1 MWKNFIRVT
10 LRSINKNKAF
20 NAINIAGLA
29 IGLASAIFIIL
40 YIISE
45 SSFDR
50 FHTRSADI
58 YRLYL
63 HGKMAGEEFK
73 GAWNSPIFGPTFHE
87 EVPEIENFCRMD
99 FANNGLMWVDPANKY
114 LEDHLLYADSTFFE
128 VFSMELIEGDPASCL
143 DEPNTILISE
153 SKVIQ
158 YFPEGNPIGK
168 SIAMND
174 DSTLYTVSGVV
185 ADAPRNSH
193 FYYDFICSY
202 STMENSRRTSWF
214 NNHMMTYILVRP
226 GSDQKVLDDK
236 INASLIENIRPQL
249 EQFIGISP
257 EEFMESG
264 GAYGVYTQALTRIH
278 LDTAI
283 DVPNDVGYRPNGNR
297 TYLVIFGVIAFFV
310 LIIASIN
317 FMNLSTARSLSRA
330 KEVSLRKVVGSGR
343 KQLIRQFLFESV
355 FLSLISLLIAIL
367 LVVVLLSP
375 FNKLVGLNLAYGDI
389 FSWYMIP
396 SFILLAVLVGLL
408 SGSYPSF
415 VLASFKPIFALKGN
429 ASNRNGTTV
438 LRNALVIIQFSISII
453 IIAGTLVIYWQF
465 RYMTN
470 KDLGFD
476 QEQLVVVERIHP
488 LGAGHEIQT
497 FKKELTSHTAIVSA
511 TNSTAYLGSPNNNNA
526 YGIKGR
532 PPEETVL
539 FYTFWT
545 DEDFMETYRFA
556 MATPDSRYFSEEFSM
571 DSSACLVNEAA
582 VRKYNLEDP
591 LNTIIM
597 HPDPRDD
604 SDEDAELRIIGV
616 MKDHHFLTLKY
627 EVGAQIAILK
637 PRDWNWSGYLTVR
650 LAAGKENIEAGLAHM
665 EAKWEEFTSDEPFQ
679 YFFLDE
685 KLDSYYAEE
694 KRTGAITMIFSILA
708 IFIASLG
715 LFGLTL
721 YNAQKR
727 IREIG
732 IRKVMGATESN
743 VITAISKSVVYAVG
757 ISIVIAMPVAYFM
770 MQDWLRD
777 FPYNV
782 GFQPLLFISAALL
795 AIIIAMVTVT
805 ITSLKAA
812 RINPAIALHYE

>member
-10 LRSINKNKAF
+10 IRSISKNKAF
-20 NAINIAGLA
+20 NVINIAGLA

-45 SSFDR
+45 TSYDR
-50 FHTRSADI
+50 FHNRSADI

-63 HGKMAGEEFK
+63 EGKMAGEEFK
-73 GAWNSPIFGPTFHE
+73 GAWNSPIFGPAFHE
-87 EVPEIENFCRMD
+87 EIPDIENFCRFD
-99 FANNGLMWVDPANKY
+99 FANNRLMWVDPANKF
-114 LEDHLLYADSTFFE
+114 LENSLMYADSTFFE
-128 VFSMELIEGDPASCL
+128 VFTIRLLEGDPATCL
-143 DEPNTILISE
+143 DEPNTILVSE
-153 SKVIQ
+153 SKLNQ
-158 YFPEGNPIGK
+158 YFPEGDPIGK
-168 SIAMND
+168 SIAMNN
-174 DSTLYTVSGVV
+174 DSTLYTVTGVV
-185 ADAPRNSH
+185 EDAPRTSH

-202 STMENSRRTSWF
+202 STYESSRRTNWF
-214 NNHMMTYILVRP
+214 NNHMQTYILVQP
-226 GSDQKVLDDK
+226 GTDQEQLDTK
-236 INASLIENIRPQL
+236 INASLIENIRPGLQ
-249 EQFIGISP
+249 QFMGISP
-257 EEFMESG
+257 EEFTEAG
-264 GAYGVYTQALTRIH
+264 GKYGVFTQALLKIH
-278 LDTAI
+278 LDTEI
-283 DVPNDVGYRPNGNR
+283 EVPSDIGFRPIGNR

-310 LIIASIN
+310 LVIASIN

-330 KEVSLRKVVGSGR
+330 KEVSLRKVVGSDR
-343 KQLIRQFLFESV
+343 KQLIKQFLFESV
-355 FLSLISLLIAIL
+355 FLSLVSLLIAIG
-367 LVVVLLSP
+367 LVVVLLNP
-375 FNKLVGLNLAYGDI
+375 FNNLVGLNLEYGDV

-396 SFILLAVLVGLL
+396 SFIVLAILVGML

-429 ASNRNGTTV
+429 AVAKNGTTV

-476 QEQLVVVERIHP
+476 KEQLVIVERIHP

-497 FKKELTSHTAIVSA
+497 FKDELTSHSSILSA
-511 TNSTAYLGSPNNNNA
+511 TNSTAYLGAPNNNNA

-532 PPEETVL
+532 PPEESVL
-539 FYTFWT
+539 FHTFWT
-545 DEDFMETYRFA
+545 DEDFMETYRFGL
-556 MATPDSRYFSEEFSM
+556 ATPDSRFFSEEFSS

-591 LNTIIM
+591 LNQSIIN
-597 HPDPRDD
+597 PDGDGDD
-604 SDEDAELRIIGV
+604 LHELRIIGV
-616 MKDHHFLTLKY
+616 MSDHHFLTLKH

-637 PRDWNWSGYLTVR
+637 PRAWYWPGYLTVR
-650 LAAGKENIEAGLAHM
+650 LASGKENIEAGLKHID
-665 EAKWEEFTSDEPFQ
+665 EKWNEFTSDEPLQ

-685 KLDSYYAEE
+685 ELDTYYAEE
-694 KRTGAITMIFSILA
+694 KKTGAVTMIFSILA

-732 IRKVMGATESN
+732 LRKVLGATETN
-743 VITAISKSVVYAVG
+743 IITVITKSVGYAVG
-757 ISIVIAMPVAYFM
+757 ISIVIALPVAFYM

-782 GFQPLLFISAALL
+782 GFQPLLFISAAML

-812 RINPAIALHYE
+812 RTNPAVALHYE

>member
-1 MWKNFIRVT
+1 MWKNFLRVT
-10 LRSINKNKAF
+10 VRSIRKNAAF

-45 SSFDR
+45 TRYDR
-50 FHTRSADI
+50 FHERSADI

-73 GAWNSPIFGPTFHE
+73 GAWNSPIFGPTFNE
-87 EVPEIENFCRMD
+87 EIPEIENFCRFD
-99 FANNGLMWVDPANKY
+99 FANNRLMWTDPENKL
-114 LEDHLLYADSTFFE
+114 LENHLMYADSTFFE
-128 VFSMELIEGDPASCL
+128 VFSIRLLQGDPSTCL

-153 SKVIQ
+153 SKLPQ
-158 YFPEGNPIGK
+158 YFPDGDAIGK

-174 DSTLYTVSGVV
+174 DSTLYRVTGVV
-185 ADAPRNSH
+185 EDAPATSH

-202 STMENSRRTSWF
+202 STYESSRRTSWF
-214 NNHMMTYILVRP
+214 NNHMQTYILVRP
-226 GSDQKVLDDK
+226 GTDQTLLDEK
-236 INASLIENIRPQL
+236 INASLLENIRPELQEFL
-249 EQFIGISP
+249 GVSP
-257 EEFMESG
+257 EEFAEAG
-264 GAYGVYTQALTRIH
+264 GQYGVYTQALLKIH
-278 LDTAI
+278 LDPAI
-283 DVPNDVGYRPNGNR
+283 EIPSDIGFRPIGNR
-297 TYLVIFGVIAFFV
+297 NYLVIFGLIAFFV
-310 LIIASIN
+310 LVIASIN

-330 KEVSLRKVVGSGR
+330 KEVSLRKVVGSER

-355 FLSLISLLIAIL
+355 FLSLVSLVIALVLVMIL
-367 LVVVLLSP
+367 LNP
-375 FNKLVGLNLAYGDI
+375 FNRLVGLHLQFSDI

-396 SFILLAVLVGLL
+396 AFLVLAVLVGLL

-429 ASNRNGTTV
+429 ATTKNGTTW
-438 LRNALVIIQFSISII
+438 LRNALVIVQFSISII

-465 RYMTN
+465 RYMTH

-476 QEQLVVVERIHP
+476 EQNLVVLERIHP
-488 LGAGHEIQT
+488 LGKKIQT
-497 FKKELTSHTAIVSA
+497 FKDELTTHSAILSA

-532 PPEETVL
+532 PADETVL
-539 FYTFWT
+539 FHTFWV
-545 DEDFMETYRFA
+545 DEDFMNTYRISL
-556 MATPDSRYFSEEFSM
+556 ATPESRFFSKDFATDSA
-571 DSSACLVNEAA
+571 ACLVNEAA

-591 LNTIIM
+591 LNQSILW
-597 HPDPRDD
+597 PREGGPEGL
-604 SDEDAELRIIGV
+604 DELKIIGV
-616 MKDHHFLTLKY
+616 MKDHHFLTLKH

-637 PRDWNWSGYLTVR
+637 PKSWDWSGYLTVR
-650 LAAGKENIEAGLAHM
+650 LAPGSQNREAGLKHM
-665 EAKWEEFTSDEPFQ
+665 EEVWKDFTDDQPLQ
-679 YFFLDE
+679 YFFLDDE
-685 KLDSYYAEE
+685 LNSYYAEE
-694 KRTGAITMIFSILA
+694 KRTGAITLIFSILA

-721 YNAQKR
+721 YNSQKR

-732 IRKVMGATESN
+732 IRKVLGATETN
-743 VITAISKSVVYAVG
+743 IVTVITRSVAFGVG
-757 ISIVIAMPVAYFM
+757 ISILIALPAAYFM

-782 GFQPLLFISAALL
+782 GFQPLLFLSAALL

-805 ITSLKAA
+805 VTSLKAA
-812 RINPAIALHYE
+812 RTNPAMALHYE

>member
-10 LRSINKNKAF
+10 IRSINKNKAF

-45 SSFDR
+45 TSYDR
-50 FHTRSADI
+50 FNERSADI

-63 HGKMAGEEFK
+63 EGKMAGEEFT
-73 GAWNSPIFGPTFHE
+73 GAWVSPVVATAFKE
-87 EVPEIENFCRMD
+87 EIPEVENFCRFD
-99 FANNGLMWVDPANKY
+99 WANNRLMWVDPANKY
-114 LEDHLLYADSTFFE
+114 LENQILYADSTFFE
-128 VFSMELIEGDPASCL
+128 FFTINLLQGDPHTCL
-143 DEPNTILISE
+143 DEPNTIVLSE
-153 SKVIQ
+153 SKAKQ
-158 YFPEGNPIGK
+158 YFPGGDPIGK

-174 DSTLYTVSGVV
+174 DSTLYRVTGVV
-185 ADAPRNSH
+185 EEAPRTSH
-193 FYYDFICSY
+193 FDYDFICSY
-202 STMENSRRTSWF
+202 STYESSRRTSWF
-214 NNHMMTYILVRP
+214 NNHMQAYLMVSP
-226 GSDQKVLDDK
+226 GTDPDLLDEK
-236 INASLIENIRPQL
+236 LQATTMANIGGEL
-249 EQFIGISP
+249 EQFMGISP
-257 EEFMESG
+257 EEFLASG
-264 GAYGVYTQALTRIH
+264 AKYGYHPQALLDIH
-278 LDTAI
+278 LNSDI
-283 DVPNDVGYRPNGNR
+283 EVPSDIGYRPNGNR

-310 LIIASIN
+310 LVIASIN

-330 KEVSLRKVVGSGR
+330 KEVSLRKVVGSDR
-343 KQLIRQFLFESV
+343 KQLVQQFLFESV
-355 FLSLISLLIAIL
+355 FLSLISLVIAIALVSL
-367 LVVVLLSP
+367 LLTP
-375 FNKLVGLNLAYGDI
+375 FNNLVGLNLEYRDI
-389 FSWYMIP
+389 FRWYMIP
-396 SFILLAVLVGLL
+396 SFIVLAVLVGLL

-429 ASNRNGTTV
+429 ASARNGTTV

-476 QEQLVVVERIHP
+476 KEQLVVLERIHP
-488 LGAGHEIQT
+488 LGAGNEIQT
-497 FKKELTSHTAIVSA
+497 FKKELLTHSSILSA

-532 PPEETVL
+532 PPEESVL

-545 DEDFMETYRFA
+545 DEDFMKTYRFGL
-556 MATPDSRYFSEEFSM
+556 ATPDSRYFSEEFSS

-591 LNTIIM
+591 LNQSIM
-597 HPDPRDD
+597 MGFDDP
-604 SDEDAELRIIGV
+604 ENAKELRIIGV
-616 MKDHHFLTLKY
+616 MNDYNFLTLKH
-627 EVGAQIAILK
+627 EVGAEIVILK
-637 PRDWNWSGYLTVR
+637 DRNWDWAGYLTVR
-650 LAAGKENIEAGLAHM
+650 LAAGKENIEAGLAQI
-665 EAKWEEFTSDEPFQ
+665 EKSWKEFTNDEPLQ

-685 KLDSYYAEE
+685 ELDSYYGEE
-694 KRTGAITMIFSILA
+694 KKTGMVTMVFSILA

-721 YNAQKR
+721 YNSQKR

-732 IRKVMGATESN
+732 IRKVMGATETN
-743 VITAISKSVVYAVG
+743 IVTVISKSVGYAVG
-757 ISIVIAMPVAYFM
+757 IAIVIAMPVAYFM

-782 GFQPLLFISAALL
+782 GFQPLLFLSAALL

-805 ITSLKAA
+805 VTSLKAA
-812 RINPAIALHYE
+812 RINPAMALHYE

>member
-1 MWKNFIRVT
+1 MWRNFIRVT
-10 LRSINKNKAF
+10 IRSISKNKAF

-45 SSFDR
+45 TSYDR
-50 FHTRSADI
+50 FHERSADI

-63 HGKMAGEEFK
+63 EGKMAGEEFT
-73 GAWNSPIFGPTFHE
+73 GAWVSPICAPAFNE
-87 EVPEIENFCRMD
+87 EIPEIENFCRFD
-99 FANNGLMWVDPANKY
+99 WANNRLMWVDPANKY
-114 LEDHLLYADSTFFE
+114 LENQLLYADSTFFE
-128 VFSMELIEGDPASCL
+128 FFSIKLLQGDPHTCL
-143 DEPNTILISE
+143 DEPNTIVLSE
-153 SKVIQ
+153 SKAEQ
-158 YFPEGNPIGK
+158 YFPGGDPIGK

-174 DSTLYTVSGVV
+174 DSTLYRVTGVV
-185 ADAPRNSH
+185 EEAPRTSH
-193 FYYDFICSY
+193 FDYDFICSY
-202 STMENSRRTSWF
+202 STYESSRRTTWF
-214 NNHMMTYILVRP
+214 NNHMQAYLMVSP
-226 GSDQKVLDDK
+226 GADPDLLDEKLQTVLMAK
-236 INASLIENIRPQL
+236 IGSEL
-249 EQFIGISP
+249 EQFMGITP
-257 EEFMESG
+257 EEFLASG
-264 GAYGVYTQALTRIH
+264 AKYGYHPQALMDIH
-278 LDTAI
+278 LNSDI
-283 DVPNDVGYRPNGNR
+283 EVPSDIGYRPNGNR
-297 TYLVIFGVIAFFV
+297 TYLIIFGVIAFFV
-310 LIIASIN
+310 LVIASIN

-330 KEVSLRKVVGSGR
+330 KEVSLRKVVGSDR
-343 KQLIRQFLFESV
+343 RQLVQQFLFESV
-355 FLSLISLLIAIL
+355 FLSMVSLVIAMV
-367 LVVVLLSP
+367 LVTVLLNP
-375 FNKLVGLNLAYGDI
+375 FNNLVGLNLEYGDI
-389 FSWYMIP
+389 FRWYMIP
-396 SFILLAVLVGLL
+396 SFIVLAVLVGLL

-429 ASNRNGTTV
+429 ASAKNGTTV

-476 QEQLVVVERIHP
+476 KEQLVVLERLHP
-488 LGAGHEIQT
+488 LGAGNEIQT
-497 FKKELTSHTAIVSA
+497 FKKELLSHSAIISA
-511 TNSTAYLGSPNNNNA
+511 TNSTAYMGAPNNNNA

-532 PPEETVL
+532 PVEEAVL
-539 FYTFWT
+539 FHTFWT
-545 DEDFMETYRFA
+545 DEDFMETYRFGL
-556 MATPDSRYFSEEFSM
+556 ATPDSRYFSEEFSS

-591 LNTIIM
+591 LNQSIM
-597 HPDPRDD
+597 HGFDDPENAR
-604 SDEDAELRIIGV
+604 ELRIVGV
-616 MKDHHFLTLKY
+616 MEDHHFLTLKH

-637 PRDWNWSGYLTVR
+637 DKNWEWSGYLTVR
-650 LAAGKENIEAGLAHM
+650 LEAGKDNIEAGLAHID
-665 EAKWEEFTSDEPFQ
+665 EKWQEFTSDQPLQ

-694 KRTGAITMIFSILA
+694 KKTGTVTMVFSILA

-721 YNAQKR
+721 YNSQKR

-732 IRKVMGATESN
+732 IRKVMGASENN
-743 VITAISKSVVYAVG
+743 VITVISKSVVYAVG
-757 ISIVIAMPVAYFM
+757 ISILIAMPVSYFM

-782 GFQPLLFISAALL
+782 GFQPVLFLSAALL

-812 RINPAIALHYE
+812 RINPAIALYNE